1 MDHKGPWLFSLPTW
15 KRVSTGLTFLAIV
28 LIALTF
34 LVWISART
42 SRQPPRTGGRW
53 PRQ

>member
-1 MDHKGPWLFSLPTW
+1 VDNKGPWLFSLPTW

-28 LIALTF
+28 LIAVTF

-42 SRQPPRTGGRW
+42 SSQLTRQRALA
-53 PRQ
+53 Q